1 MQKPCAP
8 CVKKQL
14 KTSIIMKKHH
24 LIFLTVLA
32 VIILF
37 YKEYIALNLGIF
49 GIFLSILTYIQ
60 TKTEFKNRTFL
71 TLFVTSI
78 FSSLAFA
85 WFGDAISFVA
95 VFISL
100 FLLRFRGTY
109 PKLKPFLYI
118 EVLLL
123 NLFTFLGR
131 VFNIEQW
138 YEKSRERSFAKK
150 LIAIVLIPAFFITI
164 FFFIYAFGS
173 DHFANIFKDS
183 ELEFQP
189 LTFIVLA
196 IAGFYIGFI
205 FWNFG
210 VERFIFK
217 QNRYLNDDFSGLVK
231 IQKPTFSFLDIDSE
245 RTSGL
250 ISFSALNI
258 LLLIFIV
265 TYNYEQFF
273 EITKSADSLS
283 AETHERVNAVIMSIV
298 MAILVILFY
307 FKKGFNFD
315 EKAKSLKISAKI
327 WIVLNAVLVISA
339 SLKNSEYIINY
350 GLTYK
355 RLGVYAFLA
364 MALIGLIFT
373 FIKIQKRKTNAFL
386 FNKMFWACYG
396 LILVCSYVN
405 WGGIITVNNIKRKDF
420 ADNYHLVSINYNEKT
435 LLDYAE
441 KTGNL
446 EMKNKLQE
454 RIMSY
459 QKETFLSK
467 ILYYETINIEKPKS
481 K

>member
-1 MQKPCAP
+1 
-8 CVKKQL
+8 
-14 KTSIIMKKHH
+14 MKKHH
-24 LIFLTVLA
+24 LIFITVLA
-32 VIILF
+32 VVVLF

-49 GIFLSILTYIQ
+49 GIFLSILTFTQ
-60 TKTEFKNRTFL
+60 TKSEFRTKSFL

-78 FSSLAFA
+78 FSSFAFA

-95 VFISL
+95 VFVSV
-100 FLLRFRGTY
+100 FLLRFKGTY

-118 EVLLL
+118 EVLLF
-123 NLFTFLGR
+123 NLFSFLGR
-131 VFNIEQW
+131 VFYTEQW
-138 YEKSRERSFAKK
+138 FEKPKEGGGFGKK
-150 LIAIVLIPAFFITI
+150 LITFILIPGILITI
-164 FFFIYAFGS
+164 FLCIYSAGSSHFDQFFSEIKLDFSFFDIIILAF
-173 DHFANIFKDS
+173 
-183 ELEFQP
+183 
-189 LTFIVLA
+189 V
-196 IAGFYIGFI
+196 GFYVGFI

-217 QNRYLNDDFSGLVK
+217 QNRYLNDDFSGLIK

-258 LLLIFIV
+258 LLLIFIA

-273 EITKSADSLS
+273 EVTKSADGLS
-283 AETHERVNAVIMSIV
+283 AETHERVNSVIMSIV

-307 FKKGFNFD
+307 FKRGFNFD

-339 SLKNSEYIINY
+339 SLKNSEYIINF

-355 RLGVYAFLA
+355 RLGVYAFLT

-373 FIKIQKRKTNAFL
+373 FIKIQNRKTNAFL
-386 FNKMFWACYG
+386 FNKMFWTSYG

-405 WGGIITVNNIKRKDF
+405 WGGIITSNNIKRKDF
-420 ADNYHLVSINYNEKT
+420 ADNYHLISISYNEKI

-441 KTGNL
+441 KTGNS
-446 EMKNKLQE
+446 EMKNKLIE
-454 RIMSY
+454 RIESY
-459 QKETFLSK
+459 QQETFLSK
-467 ILYYETINIEKPKS
+467 ILYYETINLDRS
-481 K
+481 KIK

>member
-1 MQKPCAP
+1 
-8 CVKKQL
+8 
-14 KTSIIMKKHH
+14 MKKHH
-24 LIFLTVLA
+24 LIFITVLA

-49 GIFLSILTYIQ
+49 GIFLSILTFTQ
-60 TKTEFKNRTFL
+60 TKSEFRNKTFL
-71 TLFVTSI
+71 TLFVTSL
-78 FSSLAFA
+78 FSSFAFA
-85 WFGDAISFVA
+85 WFGDAVSFLA
-95 VFISL
+95 VFVSV

-118 EVLLL
+118 EILLL

-138 YEKSRERSFAKK
+138 YEKPKEGKSFTKK
-150 LIAIVLIPAFFITI
+150 LVTFVMIPGLFISVFFI
-164 FFFIYAFGS
+164 IYSFGS
-173 DHFANIFKDS
+173 DHFANLFRDS

-189 LTFIVLA
+189 LTFIILA
-196 IAGFYIGFI
+196 VIGFYIGFI

-217 QNRYLNDDFSGLVK
+217 QNRFLNDDFSGLMK

-250 ISFSALNI
+250 ISLVALNI
-258 LLLIFIV
+258 LLLIFIT

-273 EITKSADSLS
+273 EIIKSVDSLS
-283 AETHERVNAVIMSIV
+283 AETHDRVNAVIMSIM

-307 FKKGFNFD
+307 FKNGFNFD
-315 EKAKSLKISAKI
+315 DKAKALKISAKI
-327 WIVLNAVLVISA
+327 WIILNGILVLSAIIKNA
-339 SLKNSEYIINY
+339 EYITGY

-355 RLGVYAFLA
+355 RLGVYAFLT
-364 MALIGLIFT
+364 MALVGLIFT
-373 FIKIQKRKTNAFL
+373 FIKIQKKKTNAFL
-386 FNKMFWACYG
+386 FNKMFWVSYG

-405 WGGIITVNNIKRKDF
+405 WGGIITLNNIQRKDF
-420 ADNYHLVSINYNEKT
+420 ADNFHLVSINYNEKI

-446 EMKNKLQE
+446 EMENQIKE
-454 RIMSY
+454 RIESY

-467 ILYYETINIEKPKS
+467 ILYYEFINVEKS
-481 K
+481 KSK

>member
-1 MQKPCAP
+1 
-8 CVKKQL
+8 
-14 KTSIIMKKHH
+14 MKKHH
-24 LIFLTVLA
+24 LIFITVLA
-32 VIILF
+32 VVILF

-49 GIFLSILTYIQ
+49 GILLSILTFIQ
-60 TKTEFKNRTFL
+60 TKSEFRTKTFL

-78 FSSLAFA
+78 FSSFAFA
-85 WFGDAISFVA
+85 WFGDAVSFVA
-95 VFISL
+95 VFVSV
-100 FLLRFRGTY
+100 FLLRFKGTY

-118 EVLLL
+118 EVLLI
-123 NLFTFLGR
+123 NLISFVGR
-131 VFNIEQW
+131 VFNTEQW
-138 YEKSRERSFAKK
+138 FEKPKEGSGFGKK
-150 LIAIVLIPAFFITI
+150 LITFILIPGILITI
-164 FFFIYAFGS
+164 FLCIYSAGSSHFDQFFSEIKLDFS
-173 DHFANIFKDS
+173 FFDIIF
-183 ELEFQP
+183 
-189 LTFIVLA
+189 LA
-196 IAGFYIGFI
+196 IIGFYVGFI

-217 QNRYLNDDFSGLVK
+217 QNRYLNDDFSGLIK

-258 LLLIFIV
+258 LLLVFIM

-273 EITKSADSLS
+273 EVTKSADGLS
-283 AETHERVNAVIMSIV
+283 AETHERVNSVIMSII

-307 FKKGFNFD
+307 FKRGFNFD

-339 SLKNSEYIINY
+339 SLKNSEYIINF

-355 RLGVYAFLA
+355 RLGVYAFLT

-373 FIKIQKRKTNAFL
+373 FIKIQNKKTNAFL
-386 FNKMFWACYG
+386 FNKMFWASYG

-405 WGGIITVNNIKRKDF
+405 WGGIITANNIKRKNF
-420 ADNYHLVSINYNEKT
+420 ADNYHLVSINYNEKI

-441 KTGNL
+441 KTGNS
-446 EMKNKLQE
+446 EMKNQLTD
-454 RIMSY
+454 RIESY

-467 ILYYETINIEKPKS
+467 ILYYETINLDKS
-481 K
+481 KSK

>member
-1 MQKPCAP
+1 
-8 CVKKQL
+8 
-14 KTSIIMKKHH
+14 MKKHH
-24 LIFLTVLA
+24 LIFITVLA

-60 TKTEFKNRTFL
+60 TKPEFKRRTFL

-85 WFGDAISFVA
+85 WFGDAISFAA
-95 VFISL
+95 VFVSL
-100 FLLRFRGTY
+100 FLLRFKGTY

-138 YEKSRERSFAKK
+138 YEKPKEGKSFGKK
-150 LIAIVLIPAFFITI
+150 LITFILIPAFFVTI

-173 DHFANIFKDS
+173 DHFANLFRDS

-196 IAGFYIGFI
+196 IIGFYIGFI

-217 QNRYLNDDFSGLVK
+217 QNRFLNDNFSGLVK
-231 IQKPTFSFLDIDSE
+231 IQRPTFSFLDIDSE

-250 ISFSALNI
+250 ISFSALNV
-258 LLLIFIV
+258 LLLIFIA

-273 EITKSADSLS
+273 EATKSADGLS
-283 AETHERVNAVIMSIV
+283 AETHERVNAVIMSII

-315 EKAKSLKISAKI
+315 DKAKSLKISAKV

-373 FIKIQKRKTNAFL
+373 FIKIQKKKTNAFL

-405 WGGIITVNNIKRKDF
+405 WGWIITSNNIKRKDF
-420 ADNYHLVSINYNEKT
+420 AENYHLVSINYNEQI

-441 KTGNL
+441 KTKNS
-446 EMKNKLQE
+446 EMKNQLKE
-454 RIMSY
+454 RIESY

-467 ILYYETINIEKPKS
+467 ILYYETINIKKPKS

>member
-1 MQKPCAP
+1 
-8 CVKKQL
+8 
-14 KTSIIMKKHH
+14 MKKHH
-24 LIFLTVLA
+24 LIFITVLA

-37 YKEYIALNLGIF
+37 YKKYVALNLGIL
-49 GIFLSILTYIQ
+49 GIFLSILTFTQ
-60 TKTEFKNRTFL
+60 TKSEFRTKMFL

-78 FSSLAFA
+78 FSSFAFA

-95 VFISL
+95 VLVSV
-100 FLLRFRGTY
+100 FLLRFKGTY

-118 EVLLL
+118 EVLLVS
-123 NLFTFLGR
+123 LFSFLGR
-131 VFNIEQW
+131 VFYTEQW
-138 YEKSRERSFAKK
+138 FEKPKEGGGFGKK
-150 LIAIVLIPAFFITI
+150 LITFILIPGILITI
-164 FFFIYAFGS
+164 FLCIYSAGSSHFDQFF
-173 DHFANIFKDS
+173 S
-183 ELEFQP
+183 EIKLDFS
-189 LTFIVLA
+189 FFDIIILA
-196 IAGFYIGFI
+196 IIGFYVGFI

-217 QNRYLNDDFSGLVK
+217 QNRYLNDDFSGLIK

-258 LLLIFIV
+258 LLLIFIA

-273 EITKSADSLS
+273 EVTKSADGLS
-283 AETHERVNAVIMSIV
+283 AETHERVNSVIMSIV

-307 FKKGFNFD
+307 FKRGFNFD

-339 SLKNSEYIINY
+339 SLKNSEYIINF

-355 RLGVYAFLA
+355 RLGVYAFLT

-373 FIKIQKRKTNAFL
+373 FIKIQNKKTNVFL
-386 FNKMFWACYG
+386 FNKMFWTSYG

-405 WGGIITVNNIKRKDF
+405 WGGIITSNDIKRKDF
-420 ADNYHLVSINYNEKT
+420 ADNYHLCSINYNEKI

-441 KTGNL
+441 KTGNS
-446 EMKNKLQE
+446 EMKNKLIE
-454 RIMSY
+454 RIESY
-459 QKETFLSK
+459 QQETFLSK
-467 ILYYETINIEKPKS
+467 ILYYETINLDRS
-481 K
+481 KIK

>member
-1 MQKPCAP
+1 
-8 CVKKQL
+8 
-14 KTSIIMKKHH
+14 
-24 LIFLTVLA
+24 
-32 VIILF
+32 
-37 YKEYIALNLGIF
+37 
-49 GIFLSILTYIQ
+49 
-60 TKTEFKNRTFL
+60 
-71 TLFVTSI
+71 
-78 FSSLAFA
+78 
-85 WFGDAISFVA
+85 
-95 VFISL
+95 
-100 FLLRFRGTY
+100 
-109 PKLKPFLYI
+109 
-118 EVLLL
+118 
-123 NLFTFLGR
+123 LGR

-258 LLLIFIV
+258 LLLIFIA

-315 EKAKSLKISAKI
+315 EKQNHLRFQLKS
-327 WIVLNAVLVISA
+327 
-339 SLKNSEYIINY
+339 
-350 GLTYK
+350 GL
-355 RLGVYAFLA
+355 F
-364 MALIGLIFT
+364 
-373 FIKIQKRKTNAFL
+373 
-386 FNKMFWACYG
+386 
-396 LILVCSYVN
+396 
-405 WGGIITVNNIKRKDF
+405 
-420 ADNYHLVSINYNEKT
+420 
-435 LLDYAE
+435 
-441 KTGNL
+441 
-446 EMKNKLQE
+446 
-454 RIMSY
+454 
-459 QKETFLSK
+459 
-467 ILYYETINIEKPKS
+467 
-481 K
+481 

>member
-1 MQKPCAP
+1 
-8 CVKKQL
+8 
-14 KTSIIMKKHH
+14 MKKHH
-24 LIFLTVLA
+24 LIFITVFA

-37 YKEYIALNLGIF
+37 YKEYIALNLGVF
-49 GIFLSILTYIQ
+49 GIFLSILTYTQ
-60 TKTEFKNRTFL
+60 TKPEFRTRTFL

-78 FSSLAFA
+78 FSSFAFA

-95 VFISL
+95 VFVAV
-100 FLLRFRGTY
+100 FLLRFKGTY

-138 YEKSRERSFAKK
+138 YEKYKERSFAKK
-150 LIAIVLIPAFFITI
+150 LIAMILIPAFFITI
-164 FFFIYAFGS
+164 FFFIYAQGS
-173 DHFANIFKDS
+173 DHFANLFRDS

-189 LTFIVLA
+189 LIFVVVA
-196 IAGFYIGFI
+196 IIGFYIGFI

-217 QNRYLNDDFSGLVK
+217 QNHYLNDDFSGLVK

-250 ISFSALNI
+250 VSFSALNI
-258 LLLIFIV
+258 LLLVFIT

-273 EITKSADSLS
+273 EVTKSADGLS
-283 AETHERVNAVIMSIV
+283 AETHERVNAVIMSII

-355 RLGVYAFLA
+355 RLGVYGFLT

-373 FIKIQKRKTNAFL
+373 FIKIQKKKTNAFL
-386 FNKMFWACYG
+386 FNQMFWACYG
-396 LILVCSYVN
+396 LILVCSYIN
-405 WGGIITVNNIKRKDF
+405 WGGIITSNNIKRRDF
-420 ADNYHLVSINYNEKT
+420 AENYHLASINYNEQI
-435 LLDYAE
+435 LLDYAK
-441 KTGNL
+441 KTGNFEVEHQL
-446 EMKNKLQE
+446 KK
-454 RIMSY
+454 RIESY
-459 QKETFLSK
+459 QRETFLSK
-467 ILYYETINIEKPKS
+467 ILYYEFIKIEKE
-481 K
+481 

>member
-1 MQKPCAP
+1 
-8 CVKKQL
+8 
-14 KTSIIMKKHH
+14 MKKHH
-24 LIFLTVLA
+24 LIFITVLA

-49 GIFLSILTYIQ
+49 GILLSILTFVQ
-60 TKTEFKNRTFL
+60 TKSEFKTRTFL
-71 TLFVTSI
+71 ILFVTSI
-78 FSSLAFA
+78 FSSFAFA
-85 WFGDAISFVA
+85 WFGDSISFVA
-95 VFISL
+95 VFISI
-100 FLLRFRGTY
+100 FLLRFKGTY

-118 EVLLL
+118 EVLLI
-123 NLFTFLGR
+123 NLISFVGR
-131 VFNIEQW
+131 VFYTEQW
-138 YEKSRERSFAKK
+138 FEKPKEGGSFGKK
-150 LIAIVLIPAFFITI
+150 IITFILIPGIFITVFLCIYSAGSSHFDNFFSEIKLDFSFFDII
-164 FFFIYAFGS
+164 F
-173 DHFANIFKDS
+173 
-183 ELEFQP
+183 
-189 LTFIVLA
+189 LA
-196 IAGFYIGFI
+196 IIGFYVGFI
-205 FWNFG
+205 LWNFG

-217 QNRYLNDDFSGLVK
+217 QNRYLDDNFSGLVK

-273 EITKSADSLS
+273 EVTKSADGLS
-283 AETHERVNAVIMSIV
+283 AETHERVNSVIMSIV

-315 EKAKSLKISAKI
+315 EKAKLLKISAKI

-339 SLKNSEYIINY
+339 SLKNSEYIINF

-355 RLGVYAFLA
+355 RLGVYAFLT

-373 FIKIQKRKTNAFL
+373 FIKIQNKKTNAFL
-386 FNKMFWACYG
+386 FNKMFWASYG

-405 WGGIITVNNIKRKDF
+405 WGGIITYNNIKRKDF
-420 ADNYHLVSINYNEKT
+420 ADNYHLVSINYNERI

-441 KTGNL
+441 KTGNS
-446 EMKNKLQE
+446 EMKNQLTE
-454 RIMSY
+454 RIESY

-467 ILYYETINIEKPKS
+467 ILYYEFINIEKPQS

>member
-1 MQKPCAP
+1 
-8 CVKKQL
+8 
-14 KTSIIMKKHH
+14 MKKHH
-24 LIFLTVLA
+24 LIFITVLA
-32 VIILF
+32 VVVLF

-49 GIFLSILTYIQ
+49 GIFLSILTFTQ
-60 TKTEFKNRTFL
+60 TKSEFRTKSFL

-78 FSSLAFA
+78 FSSFAFA

-95 VFISL
+95 VFVSV
-100 FLLRFRGTY
+100 FLLRFKGTY

-118 EVLLL
+118 EVLLF
-123 NLFTFLGR
+123 NLFSFLGR
-131 VFNIEQW
+131 VFYTEQW
-138 YEKSRERSFAKK
+138 FEKPKEGGGFGKK
-150 LIAIVLIPAFFITI
+150 LITFILIPGILITI
-164 FFFIYAFGS
+164 FLCIYSAGSSHFDQFF
-173 DHFANIFKDS
+173 S
-183 ELEFQP
+183 EIKLDFS
-189 LTFIVLA
+189 FFDIIILA
-196 IAGFYIGFI
+196 VVGFYVGFI

-217 QNRYLNDDFSGLVK
+217 QNRYLNDDFSGLIK

-258 LLLIFIV
+258 LLLIFIA

-273 EITKSADSLS
+273 EVTKSADGLS
-283 AETHERVNAVIMSIV
+283 AETHERVNSVIMSIV

-307 FKKGFNFD
+307 FKRGFNFD

-339 SLKNSEYIINY
+339 SLKNSEYIINF

-355 RLGVYAFLA
+355 RLGVYAFLT

-373 FIKIQKRKTNAFL
+373 FIKIQNRKTNAFL
-386 FNKMFWACYG
+386 FNKMFWTSYG

-405 WGGIITVNNIKRKDF
+405 WGGIITSNNIKRKDF
-420 ADNYHLVSINYNEKT
+420 ADNYHLISISYNEKI

-441 KTGNL
+441 KTGNS
-446 EMKNKLQE
+446 EMKNKLIE
-454 RIMSY
+454 RIESY
-459 QKETFLSK
+459 QQETFLSK
-467 ILYYETINIEKPKS
+467 ILYYETINLDRS
-481 K
+481 KIK

>member
-1 MQKPCAP
+1 
-8 CVKKQL
+8 
-14 KTSIIMKKHH
+14 MKKHH
-24 LIFLTVLA
+24 LIFITVLA

-60 TKTEFKNRTFL
+60 TKPEFKSRTFL

-85 WFGDAISFVA
+85 WFGDAISFAA
-95 VFISL
+95 VFVSL
-100 FLLRFRGTY
+100 FLLRFKGTY

-138 YEKSRERSFAKK
+138 YEKPKEGKSFGKK
-150 LIAIVLIPAFFITI
+150 LITFILIPAFFVTI
-164 FFFIYAFGS
+164 FFFIYAFVS
-173 DHFANIFKDS
+173 DHFANLFRDS

-196 IAGFYIGFI
+196 IIGFYIGFI

-217 QNRYLNDDFSGLVK
+217 QNRFLNDDFSGLVK
-231 IQKPTFSFLDIDSE
+231 IQRPTFSFLDIDSE

-250 ISFSALNI
+250 ISFSALNV
-258 LLLIFIV
+258 LLLVFIA

-273 EITKSADSLS
+273 EATESADGLS
-283 AETHERVNAVIMSIV
+283 AETHERVNAVIMSII

-315 EKAKSLKISAKI
+315 DKAKSLKISAKI

-364 MALIGLIFT
+364 IALIGLIFT
-373 FIKIQKRKTNAFL
+373 FIKIQKKKTNAFL

-405 WGGIITVNNIKRKDF
+405 WGWIITSNNIKRKDF
-420 ADNYHLVSINYNEKT
+420 AENYHLVSINYNEQI

-441 KTGNL
+441 KTKNS
-446 EMKNKLQE
+446 EMKNQLKE
-454 RIMSY
+454 RIESY

-467 ILYYETINIEKPKS
+467 ILYYETINIKKPKS

>member
-1 MQKPCAP
+1 
-8 CVKKQL
+8 
-14 KTSIIMKKHH
+14 MKKHY
-24 LIFLTVLA
+24 LIFITVLA

-60 TKTEFKNRTFL
+60 TKPEFKRRTFL

-85 WFGDAISFVA
+85 WFGDAISFAA
-95 VFISL
+95 VFVSL
-100 FLLRFRGTY
+100 FLLRFKGTY

-138 YEKSRERSFAKK
+138 YEKPKEGKSFGKK
-150 LIAIVLIPAFFITI
+150 LITFILIPAFFVTI

-173 DHFANIFKDS
+173 DHFANLFRDS

-196 IAGFYIGFI
+196 IIGFYIGFI

-210 VERFIFK
+210 VERFIFR
-217 QNRYLNDDFSGLVK
+217 QNHYLNDDFSGLVK
-231 IQKPTFSFLDIDSE
+231 IQRPTFSFLDIDSE

-250 ISFSALNI
+250 ISFSALNV
-258 LLLIFIV
+258 LLLIFIA

-273 EITKSADSLS
+273 EATKSADGLS
-283 AETHERVNAVIMSIV
+283 AETHERVNAVIMSII

-315 EKAKSLKISAKI
+315 DRAKSLKISAKV

-364 MALIGLIFT
+364 IALIGLIFT
-373 FIKIQKRKTNAFL
+373 FIKIQKKKTNAFL

-405 WGGIITVNNIKRKDF
+405 WGCIITSNNIKRKDF
-420 ADNYHLVSINYNEKT
+420 AENYHLVSINYNEQI

-441 KTGNL
+441 KTKNS
-446 EMKNKLQE
+446 EMKNQLKE
-454 RIMSY
+454 RIESY
-459 QKETFLSK
+459 QKESFLSK
-467 ILYYETINIEKPKS
+467 ILYYETINIKKPKS

>member
-1 MQKPCAP
+1 
-8 CVKKQL
+8 
-14 KTSIIMKKHH
+14 MKKHH
-24 LIFLTVLA
+24 LIFITVLA

-49 GIFLSILTYIQ
+49 GIFLSILTFTQ
-60 TKTEFKNRTFL
+60 TKSELRTKTFL

-78 FSSLAFA
+78 FSSFAFA
-85 WFGDAISFVA
+85 WFGDAISFTA
-95 VFISL
+95 VFVSL
-100 FLLRFRGTY
+100 FLLRFTGTY
-109 PKLKPFLYI
+109 PRLKPFLYVEI
-118 EVLLL
+118 LLT
-123 NLFTFLGR
+123 NLVSFLGR
-131 VFNIEQW
+131 VFYSEQW
-138 YEKSRERSFAKK
+138 YEKPKENGGFGKK
-150 LIAIVLIPAFFITI
+150 LITFILIPGIFITI
-164 FFFIYAFGS
+164 FLCIYSAGS
-173 DHFANIFKDS
+173 SHFDHFFSNIKLDFS
-183 ELEFQP
+183 FFQI
-189 LTFIVLA
+189 FILA
-196 IAGFYIGFI
+196 VIGFYIGFN

-217 QNRYLNDDFSGLVK
+217 QNRYLNDNFSGLIK

-250 ISFSALNI
+250 ISFSALNV
-258 LLLIFIV
+258 LLLVFIA

-273 EITKSADSLS
+273 EVTKSADGLS
-283 AETHERVNAVIMSIV
+283 AETHERVNSVIMSIV

-315 EKAKSLKISAKI
+315 DKATSLKISAKI

-355 RLGVYAFLA
+355 RLGVYAFLT

-373 FIKIQKRKTNAFL
+373 FIKIQNKKTNAFL
-386 FNKMFWACYG
+386 FNKMFWTCYG

-405 WGGIITVNNIKRKDF
+405 WGAIITSNNIKRKDF
-420 ADNYHLVSINYNEKT
+420 AANYHLVSINYNEKI

-441 KTGNL
+441 KTGNS
-446 EMKNKLQE
+446 EMKKQLTE
-454 RIMSY
+454 RIESY

-467 ILYYETINIEKPKS
+467 ILYYETINLDKS
-481 K
+481 KSK

>member
-1 MQKPCAP
+1 
-8 CVKKQL
+8 
-14 KTSIIMKKHH
+14 MKKHH
-24 LIFLTVLA
+24 LIFITVLA
-32 VIILF
+32 VIVLF
-37 YKEYIALNLGIF
+37 YKEYVALNLGIF
-49 GIFLSILTYIQ
+49 GIFLSILTFAQ
-60 TKTEFKNRTFL
+60 TKSEFRTKTFL

-78 FSSLAFA
+78 FSSFAFA

-95 VFISL
+95 VFVSV
-100 FLLRFRGTY
+100 FLLRFKGTY

-118 EVLLL
+118 EVLLF
-123 NLFTFLGR
+123 NLFSFLGR
-131 VFNIEQW
+131 VFYTEQW
-138 YEKSRERSFAKK
+138 FEKQKEGGGFGKK
-150 LIAIVLIPAFFITI
+150 LITFILIPGILITI
-164 FFFIYAFGS
+164 FLCIYSAGSSHFDQFF
-173 DHFANIFKDS
+173 S
-183 ELEFQP
+183 EIKFD
-189 LTFIVLA
+189 FSFFDIIILA
-196 IAGFYIGFI
+196 VIGFYVGFI

-217 QNRYLNDDFSGLVK
+217 QNRFLNDNFSGLIK

-258 LLLIFIV
+258 LLLVFIA

-273 EITKSADSLS
+273 EVTKSADGLS
-283 AETHERVNAVIMSIV
+283 AETHERVNSVIMSIV

-307 FKKGFNFD
+307 FKRGFNFD

-339 SLKNSEYIINY
+339 SLKNSEYIINF

-355 RLGVYAFLA
+355 RLDVYAFLT

-373 FIKIQKRKTNAFL
+373 FIKIQNRKTHAFL
-386 FNKMFWACYG
+386 FNRMFWASYG

-405 WGGIITVNNIKRKDF
+405 WGGIITSNNIKRKDF
-420 ADNYHLVSINYNEKT
+420 ADNYHLVSINYNEKL

-441 KTGNL
+441 KTGNS
-446 EMKNKLQE
+446 EMKNQLKE
-454 RIMSY
+454 RIESY

-467 ILYYETINIEKPKS
+467 ILYYETINIEKPDRQ
-481 K
+481 